1 MTIQKFPARLDLL
14 HQMLGWILKNIEI
27 FDIKK
32 SDLRKVEIA
41 SEEVLVNIINHAY
54 QGQADKA
61 IKIQIEAN
69 SNFIELKFI
78 DSGPKFNP
86 TEEEITYESNTPLE
100 ERSLGGLGLIMIRQ
114 YMDDIKYERS
124 GDLNILTI
132 TKQI

>member
-1 MTIQKFPARLDLL
+1 
-14 HQMLGWILKNIEI
+14 MLGWILKNIEI